1 MRNALFVFIFVVAIV
16 FVFAQQRV
24 VISQVHDWRSTA
36 AVLVGQASLSVSSP
50 KPNPTPSN
58 KCLDCD
64 GTGWNTTDGTMRI
77 KCLTCGGDGILNND
91 NDELTPTPIEITE
104 EENLECT
111 GSS

>member
-1 MRNALFVFIFVVAIV
+1 MRNALFVLIFAVAIV

-77 KCLTCGGDGILNND
+77 ECLTCGGDGILD

-104 EENLECT
+104 EEDLECT